1 MTDDCVELIGKD
13 AVPITGKKGLRFK
26 PDLLPTMNPQRG
38 LTLTFWLKVEQ
49 FSVGYNGIDVVFHCG
64 SGSYRTPTMWFRD
77 SQSTRAHVSVS
88 PVYPSGSNI
97 GSESSGNIFQLHA
110 WQHGAYV
117 LKENELAF
125 YVDGLR
131 VISCLIN
138 TNPTYPDGTDPFFL
152 GSDGRHK
159 SCCGQF
165 KWVRFYNYALDS
177 QGVKRD
183 MQSVEPI
190 CELSNLEKTTLTSY
204 KNLVNNPMHSDVKFR
219 VCGATVYAHR
229 CILCA
234 RLKYFQG
241 ILGSATSSSEIVIDG
256 VPLDAFRSLLRYL
269 YAGKVPTDPEKA
281 LELMVAADYFSVE
294 RKLSDHCR
302 NTLTMK
308 LTLENACHLLRTAD
322 RFGKE
327 PLKEMIMTFMTKN
340 DNFVQL
346 VGGEELYELP
356 CPLLREF
363 LMFVKPEK

>member
-1 MTDDCVELIGKD
+1 
-13 AVPITGKKGLRFK
+13 
-26 PDLLPTMNPQRG
+26 
-38 LTLTFWLKVEQ
+38 
-49 FSVGYNGIDVVFHCG
+49 
-64 SGSYRTPTMWFRD
+64 
-77 SQSTRAHVSVS
+77 
-88 PVYPSGSNI
+88 
-97 GSESSGNIFQLHA
+97 
-110 WQHGAYV
+110 
-117 LKENELAF
+117 
-125 YVDGLR
+125 
-131 VISCLIN
+131 
-138 TNPTYPDGTDPFFL
+138 
-152 GSDGRHK
+152 
-159 SCCGQF
+159 
-165 KWVRFYNYALDS
+165 
-177 QGVKRD
+177 

-204 KNLVNNPMHSDVKFR
+204 ENLVDNPMHSDVKFR
-219 VCGATVYAHR
+219 VCGATVYAYR

-234 RLKYFQG
+234 RSKYFQG
-241 ILGSATSSSEIVIDG
+241 ILGSAASSSEIVIDG
-256 VPLDAFRSLLRYL
+256 VPLDAFRSLLHYL

-308 LTLENACHLLRTAD
+308 LTLENACHLLCTAD

-356 CPLLREF
+356 RPLLREF